1 MTVECLA
8 AVQLEGES
16 SEFGGLAVMTPDLF
30 LLVACRLSRFAA
42 LLKGFLFLSI
52 NFIAVF
58 FFFLNSLRSCAVF
71 SLTSCLLVG
80 TVRTPARTSGADVC
94 SANAC

>member
-58 FFFLNSLRSCAVF
+58 FFF
-71 SLTSCLLVG
+71 
-80 TVRTPARTSGADVC
+80 
-94 SANAC
+94 

>member
-16 SEFGGLAVMTPDLF
+16 SEFGGLAVMTLDLF
-30 LLVACRLSRFAA
+30 LVVACRLSRFAA

-58 FFFLNSLRSCAVF
+58 FFKLSPLLPCCFLDILSACRHRAHTCEDQRS
-71 SLTSCLLVG
+71 
-80 TVRTPARTSGADVC
+80 
-94 SANAC
+94 

>member
-58 FFFLNSLRSCAVF
+58 FFFFKLSPLLRCF
-71 SLTSCLLVG
+71 FLDIL
-80 TVRTPARTSGADVC
+80 
-94 SANAC
+94 SACRHRAHTCEDQRS

>member
-16 SEFGGLAVMTPDLF
+16 SEFGGLAVVTPDLF
-30 LLVACRLSRFAA
+30 LVVACRLSRFAA

-58 FFFLNSLRSCAVF
+58 FFLNSLRSCAVI

-80 TVRTPARTSGADVC
+80 TVRTPARTS
-94 SANAC
+94 